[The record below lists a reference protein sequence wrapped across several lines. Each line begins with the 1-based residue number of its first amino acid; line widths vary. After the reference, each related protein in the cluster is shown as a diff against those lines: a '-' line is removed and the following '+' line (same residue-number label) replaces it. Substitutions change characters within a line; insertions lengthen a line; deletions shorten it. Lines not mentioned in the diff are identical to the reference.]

1 MTTTKFDD
9 VYDALRALMI
19 RGTDGLTVADDR
31 PGALTIEEKAP
42 GAREKPRWFG
52 GVQIKKSYVSFHLM
66 PVYVNPGLLDAISPE
81 LRARMQGKSCFN
93 FKKFDEDSFEQL
105 EELTVRCVED
115 FSSQTS

>member
-19 RGTDGLTVADDR
+19 RGTDGLRVADDR
-31 PGALTIEEKAP
+31 SGAVTIEEKGP
-42 GAREKPRWFG
+42 GAGEKPRWFG

-81 LRARMQGKSCFN
+81 LLARMQGKSCFN
-93 FKKFDEDSFEQL
+93 FKAVDEELFEQL

-115 FSSQTS
+115 LPSQH